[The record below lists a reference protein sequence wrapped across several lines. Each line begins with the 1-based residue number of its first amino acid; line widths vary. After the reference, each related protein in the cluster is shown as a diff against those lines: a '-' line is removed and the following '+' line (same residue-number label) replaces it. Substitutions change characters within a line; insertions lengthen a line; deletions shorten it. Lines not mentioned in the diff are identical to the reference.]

1 MRALTTAT
9 VLATVLAAAVS
20 ASVAG
25 TVALEWS
32 PADGATG
39 YRVYYGTAANNYT
52 TQMDVG
58 SATQTTVSGLADC
71 MPWYFA
77 VKAYDAGGN
86 FSSTYSNEVTGWPR
100 PSLTN
105 VSPAAA
111 EQGRR
116 LTLTIDGSNFKSGAT
131 VTFSTPGITVNAV
144 TVQSCNRLTAD
155 VTVGT
160 GATLG
165 GSTLDLMNTD
175 RTFGT
180 YPSALTVQAA
190 VAPMVAVTAPA
201 NGATQVPTS
210 VQPAVTFSEAMV
222 PATISAA
229 TVQLVDASSNVVAQA
244 SGSPTLSSDGRT
256 ATLRPA
262 AVLTEGQTYRLRVV
276 GGATGVLDLAGLP
289 LASTFLQGTGFSTV
303 ADTTAPTVTGMV
315 SGDLTSSS
323 ARILWT
329 TSEPAD
335 SQVFYRP
342 AGDTAY
348 LETALDSALVTSH
361 AALITGLTAG
371 TT

>member
-131 VTFSTPGITVNAV
+131 VTFSTQV
-144 TVQSCNRLTAD
+144 
-155 VTVGT
+155 VGT
-160 GATLG
+160 
-165 GSTLDLMNTD
+165 
-175 RTFGT
+175 
-180 YPSALTVQAA
+180 
-190 VAPMVAVTAPA
+190 
-201 NGATQVPTS
+201 
-210 VQPAVTFSEAMV
+210 
-222 PATISAA
+222 
-229 TVQLVDASSNVVAQA
+229 
-244 SGSPTLSSDGRT
+244 
-256 ATLRPA
+256 
-262 AVLTEGQTYRLRVV
+262 
-276 GGATGVLDLAGLP
+276 
-289 LASTFLQGTGFSTV
+289 
-303 ADTTAPTVTGMV
+303 V
-315 SGDLTSSS
+315 S
-323 ARILWT
+323 
-329 TSEPAD
+329 
-335 SQVFYRP
+335 Q
-342 AGDTAY
+342 
-348 LETALDSALVTSH
+348 
-361 AALITGLTAG
+361 
-371 TT
+371 